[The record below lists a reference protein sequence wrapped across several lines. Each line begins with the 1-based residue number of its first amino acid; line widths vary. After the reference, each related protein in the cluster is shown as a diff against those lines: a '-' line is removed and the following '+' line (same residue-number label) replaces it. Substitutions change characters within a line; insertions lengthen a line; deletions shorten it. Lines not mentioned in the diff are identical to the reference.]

1 MESVCRSI
9 SVLAL
14 KYSFEIATERVK
26 PFKNEVKQI
35 IVIAFNVKTSS
46 RVENLYFLHSIIIL
60 ISTLNS
66 SWIFPGEVR
75 KI

>member
-9 SVLAL
+9 SSLAL
-14 KYSFEIATERVK
+14 KDSFEATDTVK

-35 IVIAFNVKTSS
+35 IAIAVNVKTSS
-46 RVENLYFLHSIIIL
+46 RVENLYFLHSIIII

-66 SWIFPGEVR
+66 SWIITGDVG